1 MRISDWSSD
10 VCSSD
15 LFPYVRDWQVRS
27 DAAYLHLCSNETI
40 GGVEFADWPEM
51 AALGAANVPLVVDAS
66 SHFLSRP
73 IDFSKASMVYAGAQK
88 NAGPAG
94 VTIVIVRK
102 ETGRASCRERVCQ
115 YV

>member
-1 MRISDWSSD
+1 
-10 VCSSD
+10 
-15 LFPYVRDWQVRS
+15 
-27 DAAYLHLCSNETI
+27 
-40 GGVEFADWPEM
+40 M

-102 ETGRASCRERVCQ
+102 DLLGHALPVCPSAFE
-115 YV
+115 YSNVAGDDSMFNTTPTYANYISSEDWRLGKECVSPGM